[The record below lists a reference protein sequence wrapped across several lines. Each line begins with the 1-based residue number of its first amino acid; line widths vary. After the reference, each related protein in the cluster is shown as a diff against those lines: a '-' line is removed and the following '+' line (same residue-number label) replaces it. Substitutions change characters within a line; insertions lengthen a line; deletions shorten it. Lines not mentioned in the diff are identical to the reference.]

1 MIRPLLLSLSLLT
14 ALSLAGCARSTAL
27 PVGSGAGIAET
38 SPCCAGRIRPAVRW
52 VQGFDVD
59 GSVRKVHV
67 LPGDRVAVGQ
77 LLAELDD
84 QPFAEVERGEMAS
97 LQQAR
102 SRLEDLGNY
111 MRPEDVRL
119 FSPGLAGGTGAGDS
133 LRAAALDAEIAR
145 ATAMTRVWHARLS
158 SERARLHAA
167 ARGRVA
173 AIEVVAGQPVSA
185 GRGLFVLEDDDFLEV
200 VAHVRGDD
208 SGAIR
213 PGQRA
218 IVQRKADG
226 AMLHG
231 RVVRVGTGALAGA
244 REVVVAVVE
253 RAVLQPGEAVRVG
266 FPGVDKNLF

>member
-1 MIRPLLLSLSLLT
+1 MIKPLSLLLCLS
-14 ALSLAGCARSTAL
+14 AVLSLAGCATARGI
-27 PVGSGAGIAET
+27 PAATGAESAEAR
-38 SPCCAGRIRPAVRW
+38 PCCAGRIRPAVRW

-59 GSVRKVHV
+59 GSVRTVHV
-67 LPGDRVAVGQ
+67 LPGERVAAGQ

-84 QPFAEVERGEMAS
+84 QPFAQVEGGEMAS

-119 FSPGLAGGTGAGDS
+119 FSPGLAGGSGAGDS
-133 LRAAALDAEIAR
+133 LRAAVLDAEIAR

-158 SERARLHAA
+158 SERARLRAR
-167 ARGRVA
+167 ARGRVVA
-173 AIEVVAGQPVSA
+173 VEVVEGRPVTAGA
-185 GRGLFVLEDDDFLEV
+185 GVFVLEDDDFLEV
-200 VAHVRGDD
+200 VARVRGDD
-208 SGAIR
+208 SGEIR

-218 IVQRKADG
+218 IVQRNADG

-231 RVVRVGTGALAGA
+231 RVVRVEAGTPAGA

-253 RAVLQPGEAVRVG
+253 RAVLRAGEAVRVG

>member
-1 MIRPLLLSLSLLT
+1 
-14 ALSLAGCARSTAL
+14 
-27 PVGSGAGIAET
+27 
-38 SPCCAGRIRPAVRW
+38 
-52 VQGFDVD
+52 
-59 GSVRKVHV
+59 
-67 LPGDRVAVGQ
+67 
-77 LLAELDD
+77 
-84 QPFAEVERGEMAS
+84 
-97 LQQAR
+97 
-102 SRLEDLGNY
+102 
-111 MRPEDVRL
+111 
-119 FSPGLAGGTGAGDS
+119 
-133 LRAAALDAEIAR
+133 
-145 ATAMTRVWHARLS
+145 
-158 SERARLHAA
+158 
-167 ARGRVA
+167 
-173 AIEVVAGQPVSA
+173 
-185 GRGLFVLEDDDFLEV
+185 VLEDDDFLEV